1 MKQTMKMKLV
11 VLGLVGLS
19 IVAGAC
25 NGDSK
30 NESGDSKE
38 NTTTAS
44 TTVQGETTAG
54 KAVAA
59 AGDITWGEEEQ
70 KNYIAYFS
78 FNVPEGWIRKRNGMP
93 TTILGYTGKEVDKKL
108 ILAHE
113 GFAAQDDEAKAALK
127 AATLDTLPELLDE
140 QFTAQATLGGDALV
154 DTLIGTEKNRE
165 KVTIN
170 GREMLRVTG
179 TVDNKSYPDINYVA
193 YYGFM
198 TNEAKGKKD
207 IPFVMAMYIQSDDAS
222 DITYG
227 EKLLEA
233 IIQTV
238 KPTE

>member
-1 MKQTMKMKLV
+1 MKQTVKMKLL

-38 NTTTAS
+38 NTTNAS

-59 AGDITWGEEEQ
+59 AGDITWSEEEQ

-78 FNVPEGWIRKRNGMP
+78 FKVPEGWIRKRNGMP
-93 TTILGYTGKEVDKKL
+93 TTVLGYTGAEIDKKL
-108 ILAHE
+108 VLAHE
-113 GFAAQDDEAKAALK
+113 GFAAQDDEAKAALT

-140 QFTAQATLGGDALV
+140 QFTSTSTLGGSFYV
-154 DTLIGTEKNRE
+154 NTLIGTEKSRE
-165 KVTIN
+165 KVTIS

-179 TVDNKSYPDINYVA
+179 TVVNKGEKTINYLA

-207 IPFVMAMYIQSDDAS
+207 IPFVMAMYIQSEDAA

-238 KPTE
+238 KPAE